1 MKVITGTRE
10 FCIEEPTVV
19 TIGKFDGRHQGHQKL
34 LKEMLQQKENHGWK
48 TAVFTFDMA
57 PIGVVSGKRATV
69 ITTNEE
75 RRNNMRTMGMDYLV
89 EYPFNREVAA
99 MSPEDFVT
107 EVLVKQMHAKA
118 VVVGPD
124 CSFGYKGAGNAQLLR
139 KLGPEYGF
147 ETIVI
152 EKKQDD
158 HRDISST
165 YIREALHEGNIPLA
179 NELLGYP
186 YYVTGEVLHGRQIG
200 RTLGLPTTNL
210 LPPQVKLLPPNGVY
224 LTRTIPMDGEEW
236 DYYGITNIGYK
247 PTVGATEQKGVET
260 YLFDYNGDLYGRKL
274 RVEFLEF
281 ERPEQKF
288 ESLEVLKRRILSD
301 VNWGKSK
308 IKQKKPL

>member
-1 MKVITGTRE
+1 MKYVTGEIGYTMDR
-10 FCIEEPTVV
+10 PSAVSL
-19 TIGKFDGRHQGHQKL
+19 GKFDGLHRGHRKL
-34 LKEMLQQKENHGWK
+34 LDEVLKQKKNGL
-48 TAVFTFDMA
+48 ASVIFTFTQN
-57 PIGVVSGKRATV
+57 PTRVLSGLSAQN
-69 ITTNEE
+69 IITNEE
-75 RRNNMRTMGMDYLV
+75 RRAMLEEEGIDCLV
-89 EYPFNREVAA
+89 ECPFVPELAHMEPERFVEKILVEQLKAA
-99 MSPEDFVT
+99 FI
-107 EVLVKQMHAKA
+107 A
-118 VVVGPD
+118 VVTD
-124 CSFGYKGAGNAQLLR
+124 FHFGYQRRGDYELLL
-139 KLGPEYGF
+139 KLGDRYGF
-147 ETIVI
+147 QVEVV
-152 EKKQDD
+152 EKAQS
-158 HRDISST
+158 HGRDISST

-179 NELLGYP
+179 NELLGYS

-236 DYYGITNIGYK
+236 EYYGITNIGYK

-308 IKQKKPL
+308 IKQKNPL